1 MPVNQRKPI
10 IVVQGGQWGSEAK
23 GMVTAA
29 LGQRKQAQVYVRTG
43 TVNAGHT
50 VYYKGKPYKMQQ
62 LPVGWVDP
70 NADLVLGPGAY
81 IHPGILFDEIKM
93 VTDVTGHDIRDRLYI
108 DERCGLHLPEHTYRS
123 SESGRH
129 HSMGA
134 TGKGCSEAVIDKIK
148 GRGQPGNH
156 LFKGAITANPYIPA
170 DYRGGQLLFESDQLT
185 DTVTL
190 LNDWYDM
197 GRQIV
202 IEGTQ
207 GTHLDLHLGPY
218 PYTTHKQTQAANWAA
233 ECGLGLGAEWEV
245 VLVLRTYPIRVAG
258 NSGPMPREITWQEL
272 TRVVK
277 GKLEKANLGHMDAA
291 IMPSDESLVIWE
303 GACRLVTAKHWPEFT
318 HYALSPFKSPQFPSS
333 PRVNEFLSE
342 MPKAAFEAL
351 QSDVQKDLSRF
362 FEFTTVTRK
371 LRRVAR
377 FDPDVAYQAVRWN
390 RPKYVVMTF
399 MNYVFPELWGRTGLD
414 VGESAKVQMWL
425 QERMREIDCPIR
437 YATFGAEDQH
447 LLATGL

>member
-1 MPVNQRKPI
+1 MPINQRKPI
-10 IVVQGGQWGSEAK
+10 VVIQGGQWGSEAK

-81 IHPGILFDEIKM
+81 IHPGILDEEIRM
-93 VTDVTGHDIRDRLYI
+93 VNEATGQDIRDRLYI
-108 DERCGLHLPEHTYRS
+108 DERCGIHLTMHTERS
-123 SESGRH
+123 TESGRH
-129 HSMGA
+129 HLMGA
-134 TGKGCSEAVIDKIK
+134 TGKGCSEAVIDKIRLRGREQNTLYK
-148 GRGQPGNH
+148 GYVPSHDGHPSFMQVGDP
-156 LFKGAITANPYIPA
+156 
-170 DYRGGQLLFESDQLT
+170 T

-233 ECGLGLGAEWEV
+233 ECGMGLGAEWEV

-258 NSGPMPREITWQEL
+258 NSGPMPREGTWQEIA
-272 TRVVK
+272 RVINS
-277 GKLEKANLGHMDAA
+277 KLAKAG
-291 IMPSDESLVIWE
+291 IMKPIVGERALERWE
-303 GACRLVTAKHWPEFT
+303 EACRLATMANWPEYE
-318 HYALSPFKSPQFPSS
+318 HQSLRPYILNGEDMVADHNQ
-333 PRVNEFLSE
+333 RNEFLSE
-342 MPKAAFEAL
+342 MPKVAFNILEPDIRAEL
-351 QSDVQKDLSRF
+351 EKL
-362 FEFTTVTRK
+362 FEFTTVTKK

-377 FDPDVAYQAVRWN
+377 FDPDMAYQAVRMN

-399 MNYVFPELWGRTGLD
+399 MNYVFPEFWGRTGFD
-414 VGESAKVQMWL
+414 PGEMNRINGWL
-425 QERMREIDCPIR
+425 RERSREVDCSIPF
-437 YATFGAEDQH
+437 ATFGPEDQH
-447 LLATGL
+447 LVEVY